1 MRGPVLLLLVTLAGR
16 VCRAADAPPPNYVA
30 GFAGTTLA
38 YRPNGGSFDGW
49 QHDWTGLV
57 GYGRF
62 VKPTLALELDAGPTY
77 VKGDYASF
85 ALVPGLVWAFSPNA
99 YAAARF
105 IVTVDPERRFTLFPG
120 IGLSHTFK
128 GRITPILELNL
139 SSTRTDGKSDFGVAL
154 TAGVL
159 IAF

>member
-1 MRGPVLLLLVTLAGR
+1 MRGPVPLLLATLAVP
-16 VCRAADAPPPNYVA
+16 VCHAADAPPPNYVA
-30 GFAGTTLA
+30 GFLGTTLA

-49 QHDWTGLV
+49 QHDLTGLV

-77 VKGDYASF
+77 VSGDYLSF
-85 ALVPGLVWAFSPNA
+85 ALVPGVVWTFSPHA
-99 YAAARF
+99 YAAARV
-105 IVTVDPERRFTLFPG
+105 IVPVDPQWNLTLFPG

-128 GRITPILELNL
+128 GRYTPILELNL
-139 SSTRTDGKSDFGVAL
+139 SSTVGRGKPDFGVAL
-154 TAGVL
+154 TAGLL